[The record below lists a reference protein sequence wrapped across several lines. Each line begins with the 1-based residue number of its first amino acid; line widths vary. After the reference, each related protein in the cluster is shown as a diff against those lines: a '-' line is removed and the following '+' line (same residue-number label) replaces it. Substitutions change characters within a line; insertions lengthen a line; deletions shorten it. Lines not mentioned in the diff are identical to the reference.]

1 MITTLT
7 PSPSLDLE
15 YQLASL
21 QIGAVNRAGY
31 FGQRAGGKGVNVSRV
46 LVRMG
51 VATNALVPLNE
62 SESGTFLASAAIDNI
77 PIKPIEIESGVR
89 FNVTLLHDQK
99 TTKIN
104 AATKAWSKKESK
116 RISDAFHAQAR
127 KSDFAVIGGS
137 LPEST
142 PIHWLADLVKENN
155 KRTRIVVDS
164 SGPALKE
171 VLAASPYLIKP
182 NRDEAEELLNSPIRD
197 LADAK
202 IAAQELRRLGPET
215 ILLSLGSAGS
225 IYCSSDSLIHILPA
239 ELNVQNTVG
248 AGDALLAGFIGSF
261 DKGLEFALACGTAW
275 AEAII
280 SNHGLHL
287 DVSVQESTVKRII
300 SNGRIKNLLQAE
312 SSRV

>member
-15 YQLASL
+15 YQLPRL
-21 QIGAVNRAGY
+21 QIGAVNRVTY

-62 SESGTFLASAAIDNI
+62 MDSGTFLASAAIDKI

-89 FNVTLLHDQK
+89 FNLTLLHDFK

-104 AATKAWSKKESK
+104 AATKPWSKKELS
-116 RISDAFHAQAR
+116 RISDSFHAQAK
-127 KSDFAVIGGS
+127 KSEFAVIGGS

-142 PIHWLADLVKENN
+142 PTIWLADLVRENR

-164 SGPALKE
+164 SGPALRD
-171 VLAASPYLIKP
+171 VLQASPFMIKP
-182 NRDEAEELLNSPIRD
+182 NRDEAEEILNFPIRN
-197 LADAK
+197 LADAQL
-202 IAAQELRRLGPET
+202 AAQELRNLGPET
-215 ILLSLGSAGS
+215 VLLSLGSAGS
-225 IYCSSDSLIHILPA
+225 IYCSSDSLIHVKPA
-239 ELNVQNTVG
+239 ELNVQSTVG

-261 DKGLEFALACGTAW
+261 SKGLEFALACGTAW
-275 AEAII
+275 AEATI
-280 SNHGLHL
+280 SNLGLHL
-287 DVSVQESTVKRII
+287 DVSVQEMTVKRII
-300 SNGRIKNLLQAE
+300 GNRRIINLLQTE
-312 SSRV
+312 NSHV

>member
-15 YQLASL
+15 YQLPNL
-21 QIGAVNRAGY
+21 QLGGVNRVEY
-31 FGQRAGGKGVNVSRV
+31 FGQRSGGKGVNVSRV

-62 SESGTFLASAAIDNI
+62 SESGTFLASAAVDNI

-127 KSDFAVIGGS
+127 KSEFAVVGGS

-142 PIHWLADLVKENN
+142 PPQWLADLVRENR

-182 NRDEAEELLNSPIRD
+182 NRDEAEEILNSSIRD
-197 LADAK
+197 LADAML
-202 IAAQELRRLGPET
+202 AAQELRKLGPET

-225 IYCSSDSLIHILPA
+225 VYCSADSMFQIEPA
-239 ELNVQNTVG
+239 ELSVQSTVG

-261 DKGLEFALACGTAW
+261 HKGLEYALASGTAW
-275 AEAII
+275 AEATIT
-280 SNHGLHL
+280 NHGLHL
-287 DVSVQESTVKRII
+287 DVTVQESTVKRII
-300 SNGRIKNLLQAE
+300 ESGRIRNLKQIE

>member
-15 YQLASL
+15 YQLPYL

-51 VATNALVPLNE
+51 VATTALVPLNE
-62 SESGTFLASAAIDNI
+62 SESATFLASAAIDKM

-116 RISDAFHAQAR
+116 RISDVFYAQTR
-127 KSDFAVIGGS
+127 KSEFAVIGGS

-142 PIHWLADLVKENN
+142 PTQWLSDLVREN
-155 KRTRIVVDS
+155 KGRTRIVVDS
-164 SGPALKE
+164 SGPALRE
-171 VLAASPYLIKP
+171 VLSASPYLIKP
-182 NRDEAEELLNSPIRD
+182 NRDEAEEILNSPIRD

-202 IAAQELRRLGPET
+202 LAAQELRKLGPET

-225 IYCSSDSLIHILPA
+225 IYCSSDSLIHVQPA
-239 ELNVQNTVG
+239 ELTVQSTVG

-261 DKGLEFALACGTAW
+261 SKGLNFALACGTAW

-287 DVSVQESTVKRII
+287 DVSVQETTVKRIVA
-300 SNGRIKNLLQAE
+300 SERIKNLLQTE

>member
-15 YQLASL
+15 YQLPYL

-51 VATNALVPLNE
+51 VATTALVPLNE
-62 SESGTFLASAAIDNI
+62 SESATFLASAAIDKM
-77 PIKPIEIESGVR
+77 PIKPIEIDSGFR

-116 RISDAFHAQAR
+116 RISDVFYAQTR
-127 KSDFAVIGGS
+127 KSEFAVIGGS

-142 PIHWLADLVKENN
+142 PTQWLSDLVREN
-155 KRTRIVVDS
+155 KGRTRIVVDS
-164 SGPALKE
+164 SGPALRE
-171 VLAASPYLIKP
+171 VLSASPYLIKP
-182 NRDEAEELLNSPIRD
+182 NRDEAEEILNSPIRD

-202 IAAQELRRLGPET
+202 LAAQELRKLGPET

-225 IYCSSDSLIHILPA
+225 IYCSSDSLIHVQPA
-239 ELNVQNTVG
+239 ELTVQSTVG

-261 DKGLEFALACGTAW
+261 SKGLNFALACGTAW

-287 DVSVQESTVKRII
+287 DVSVQETTVKRIVA
-300 SNGRIKNLLQAE
+300 SERIKNLLQTE

>member
-1 MITTLT
+1 VITTLT

-15 YQLASL
+15 YQLPNL

-62 SESGTFLASAAIDNI
+62 AESGTFLASAEVDRI
-77 PIKPIEIESGVR
+77 PIKAIEIESGVR
-89 FNVTLLHDQK
+89 FNVTLLHNQK

-127 KSDFAVIGGS
+127 KSEFAVIGGS

-142 PIHWLADLVKENN
+142 PTQWLSDLVREN
-155 KRTRIVVDS
+155 KSRTRIVVDS

-171 VLAASPYLIKP
+171 VLSASPYMIKP
-182 NRDEAEELLNSPIRD
+182 NRDEAEELLNSSIRD
-197 LADAK
+197 LSDAK
-202 IAAQELRRLGPET
+202 LAAQELRKMGPET

-225 IYCSSDSLIHILPA
+225 VYCSSESLIHIRPA
-239 ELNVQNTVG
+239 ELAVQSTVG
-248 AGDALLAGFIGSF
+248 AGDALLAGFVGSF
-261 DKGLEFALACGTAW
+261 SKGLEFALACGTAW

-287 DVSVQESTVKRII
+287 DVAVQESTVKRII
-300 SNGRIKNLLQAE
+300 ASGRIKNLLQTE
-312 SSRV
+312 SSHV

>member
-15 YQLASL
+15 YQLPSL
-21 QIGAVNRAGY
+21 QIGAVNRVTY

-51 VATNALVPLNE
+51 VATTALVPLNE
-62 SESGTFLASAAIDNI
+62 LESGSFLASAAIDKI

-89 FNVTLLHDQK
+89 FNLTLLHDYK

-104 AATKAWSKKESK
+104 AATKAWSKKELTK
-116 RISDAFHAQAR
+116 ISDAFHAQAK
-127 KSDFAVIGGS
+127 KSEFAVIGGS

-142 PIHWLADLVKENN
+142 PATWLADLVRENR

-164 SGPALKE
+164 SGAALRE
-171 VLAASPYLIKP
+171 VLEASPFLIKP
-182 NRDEAEELLNSPIRD
+182 NRDEAEEILKFPIRD
-197 LADAK
+197 LADAQL
-202 IAAQELRRLGPET
+202 AAQELRNLGPET
-215 ILLSLGSAGS
+215 VLLSLGSAGS
-225 IYCSSDSLIHILPA
+225 IYCSSDSLIHVKPA

-261 DKGLEFALACGTAW
+261 KKGLEFALACGTAW

-287 DVSVQESTVKRII
+287 DVSVQEMTVKRII
-300 SNGRIKNLLQAE
+300 GNGRLRNLLQEE
-312 SSRV
+312 SSHV